1 MASVWRG
8 WASEA
13 AWVQTSRTRLCSAQR
28 LTTEL
33 HTHALGYIRLQSHEP
48 HIQERLFS
56 CSHETGCWTQN
67 WTVYTNIRNS
77 QRAAPP
83 GKTRMLKV
91 TTACAQ
97 GQMVVDQTTRPG
109 CHSLLLLSPN
119 INTLQKKKNWD
130 KIFMWPERASVLR
143 SCLAMRLLICITTPG
158 PKHKLYYIHY
168 V

>member
-119 INTLQKKKNWD
+119 INTLQKKKLRQDLYVAWEGLCIEILLGHEIVD
-130 KIFMWPERASVLR
+130 MYHYTWPQ
-143 SCLAMRLLICITTPG
+143 T
-158 PKHKLYYIHY
+158 
-168 V
+168 